1 MTKQDFSLSGR
12 TALITGAGQGVGAA
26 IAGLLAAHGA
36 HVLVNDVRSAR
47 AEEVA
52 ARIAE
57 EGGSA
62 EALPFDVTDHAAV
75 TASLGKHPQLSIVV
89 NNAGNAGADP
99 TADARKPFWETGPD
113 IWRQWIDVNLMGVMN
128 VCSAAIPNM
137 IGGGGGRI
145 VTIISDA
152 GRVGEAGMEPYS
164 AAKAGAAGLTRAMA
178 RSLGRHGIT
187 ANAISIAATETPATA
202 ARLADP
208 ELVRKV
214 FAGYVVRRPGQPSEI
229 AAMALLLA
237 SDASAWIT
245 GQTYPVNG
253 GFSFAQ

>member
-1 MTKQDFSLSGR
+1 MTKQEFDLSGR
-12 TALITGAGQGVGAA
+12 TALVTGAGQGVGAA
-26 IAGLLAAHGA
+26 IAELFAAHGA
-36 HVLVNDVRSAR
+36 HVLVNDVRGDR
-47 AEEVA
+47 AGEVA

-57 EGGSA
+57 AGGSA
-62 EALPFDVTDHAAV
+62 APLAFDVTDHDAV
-75 TASLGKHPQLSIVV
+75 TTAIAAHPALSIVV

-99 TADARKPFWETGPD
+99 TADARKPFWETGPAV
-113 IWRQWIDVNLMGVMN
+113 WRQWIDVNLTGVMN
-128 VCSAAIPNM
+128 VCAAAIPAM
-137 IGGGGGRI
+137 IAHGGGRL

-152 GRVGEAGMEPYS
+152 GRIGEAGMEPYS

-187 ANAISIAATETPATA
+187 ANAISIAATQTPATA

-214 FAGYVVRRPGQPSEI
+214 FAGYVVRRPGQPAEI